1 MVTKMIAHFSGS
13 LVWLGLC
20 LLAGL
25 NYPSVARGAEPTLNG
40 ETRKVDRRYTET
52 LKDSADELSPRDLS
66 FDMVYVPAGEFEM
79 GSPPKDESADASERP
94 AHRVKVKAFWMGKC
108 EVTFDLYW
116 CMRRDAYRSR
126 DGGAA
131 AVKRGEFA
139 IGYGIY
145 YPLWKGRRDRPDP
158 REPLA
163 GLTQC
168 GAQQFCE
175 WLSARTGRTY
185 RLPTEAEW
193 EYAARAGTTTRYFFG
208 DDAKRLSEY
217 AWFGEKVD
225 GGAHPVGGKKPNPW
239 GLYDMYGNVAEWTL
253 DGWSPDYK
261 PFGGG
266 GKVAVDPWVARKDDE
281 GLGVVRGGSW
291 ADKAERLRSAAR
303 AKQVDRKPTSAEP
316 HFEWYDSSDEGVQ
329 VGFRVVSPVEPDRE
343 EEGRPAR
350 ATYIKPYGWDQ
361 YERDEARQ
369 KRK

>member
-1 MVTKMIAHFSGS
+1 V
-13 LVWLGLC
+13 
-20 LLAGL
+20 
-25 NYPSVARGAEPTLNG
+25 RGAEPALDG
-40 ETRKVDRRYTET
+40 EARKVGRPYTET
-52 LKDSADELSPRDLS
+52 LKGSADERSPGGLS

-79 GSPPKDESADASERP
+79 GSPPKDESAEASERP
-94 AHRVKVKAFWMGKC
+94 AHRVKVRAFWMGKR
-108 EVTFDLYW
+108 EVTFDLFW
-116 CMRRDAYRSR
+116 RMRFELSRSAPGKWTRNGRDLGIGQNPYLTLSR
-126 DGGAA
+126 GPDAWTE
-131 AVKRGEFA
+131 RL
-139 IGYGIY
+139 GYPVG
-145 YPLWKGRRDRPDP
+145 
-158 REPLA
+158 
-163 GLTQC
+163 GLTQH
-168 GAQQFCE
+168 GAQEFCE

-208 DDAKRLSEY
+208 DDAKRLPEY

-225 GGAHPVGGKKPNPW
+225 GGSHPVGRKKPNPW

-266 GKVAVDPWVARKDDE
+266 KVSVDPWVARKDDE
-281 GLGVVRGGSW
+281 GFGVVRGGSW
-291 ADKAERLRSAAR
+291 ADEAERLRSAAR
-303 AKQVDRKPTSAEP
+303 AKQVDRKPVSAET

-361 YERDEARQ
+361 HERDEARQ